1 MFKILIIEDEDLY
14 RKFLLKILQKVY
26 HCDTARSAEEARALL
41 LHNSYDIVLYDLRL
55 PGISGKDLVQWV
67 RRDIDP
73 DIVNIVI
80 TGFEDDWTPIQATEE
95 NIFYYLR
102 KGDFQPG
109 ELLKIVN
116 NAAAVRK
123 IRLDERV
130 SFNDQLATEGI
141 AHAGKLAASIAHEIN
156 NPLQSLYL
164 LIDTLKFKLSAADLA
179 ATCAKD
185 LKLMEKGLERIG
197 TIVKQLVHLYRIDSD
212 RTGAERVRIVLGR
225 ALSFLRPI
233 AKEQHISIVLAEHK
247 DLEGAW
253 VLSNPLFYTVVNL
266 CMKLLNEQYQALR
279 IEPRMEHNAVAI
291 SVTATLRDEL
301 KPDQSADLVPRTML
315 DSFNGNISVQ
325 KRQKGQRITLTF
337 PLASRESPR
346 TEMKKSHI

>member
-1 MFKILIIEDEDLY
+1 MYKVLIIEDEDFY
-14 RKFLLKILQKVY
+14 RKFLLKILQKRY
-26 HCDTARSAEEARALL
+26 DCDTARNAEEARALL
-41 LHNSYDIVLYDLRL
+41 LQHNYDIVLYDLRL

-67 RRDIDP
+67 RNDIDP

-80 TGFEDDWTPIQATEE
+80 TGFEDDWTPVQATEE

-102 KGDFQPG
+102 KGDFQPN
-109 ELLKIVN
+109 ELLKIVG

-123 IRLDERV
+123 MRLDERD
-130 SFNDQLATEGI
+130 SFNDQLASEGM

-164 LIDTLKFKLSAADLA
+164 LIDALKFKLSAADLA
-179 ATCAKD
+179 STCAKD

-212 RTGAERVRIVLGR
+212 RTGPERVRIVLQR

-233 AKEQHISIVLAEHK
+233 AKEQQIGIVLAGHK
-247 DLEGAW
+247 SLEGAW

-266 CMKLLNEQYQALR
+266 CMKLLNEQYQSLR
-279 IEPRMEHNAVAI
+279 IEPRVERNDVAI
-291 SVTATLRDEL
+291 SVSATFKAGY
-301 KPDQSADLVPRTML
+301 KPDQSADLIPRTML
-315 DSFNGNISVQ
+315 ESSNGNISV
-325 KRQKGQRITLTF
+325 RRTEKGQHITLTF
-337 PLASRESPR
+337 PLASRESAR
-346 TEMKKSHI
+346 REMKSRV